1 MSVGF
6 DHVDT
11 AELKRRNIKLGYTP
25 DVLTDATADTTVLLT
40 LAVARRLKE
49 VSV

>member
-11 AELKRRNIKLGYTP
+11 AELKQRNIKLGYTP